1 MFHNGHRVPVVSH
14 KSGLQDLDTVEL
26 SPASQA
32 ALDAG
37 LLTTV
42 EEQDELD
49 LEKLNNWQT

>member
-49 LEKLNNWQT
+49 LEKLNN